1 MNRREF
7 AKLTAGLALAAPTLM
22 HAQQFSSVIVVGAG
36 AAGLTAAY
44 HLKQAGV
51 SVQVLEASN
60 RWGGRVKRL
69 NGFADVP
76 LDLGAEWIHGEDTL
90 LGEILGQ
97 GETNPGVETIAF
109 DPQTYQFW
117 NKGRLKD
124 FNIARNFYAETKF
137 RDTSWYGFFERFVL
151 PSVQDAIK
159 LNTPVSYI
167 DSDGDGVTIRSA
179 SGQSFTADRVIV
191 TVPISILRDRDIT
204 FSFQQATRQL
214 RDLNDVAFGKGY
226 KVFLSFQ
233 ERFYPDMLF
242 FGSRAQAFSTAYD
255 SKIYYDAAFNKP
267 TKSNILGLFNVDH
280 DTLPRVD
287 LSDAQII
294 DAVLTELTEIHGPDV
309 RAGFI
314 KAKVQNW
321 NAEPF
326 IRGSYSM
333 TNNSDAWLEDILAP
347 IEGKIFFAGEALG
360 GDYQSTVHGASFSAL
375 DVVKDLTRT

>member
-7 AKLTAGLALAAPTLM
+7 AKLSAGFALAAPSLV
-22 HAQQFSSVIVVGAG
+22 HAQQTNSVIVIGAG
-36 AAGLTAAY
+36 AAGLTSAY
-44 HLKQAGV
+44 HLKKAGI
-51 SVQVLEASN
+51 SIQVLEASN
-60 RWGGRVKRL
+60 RSGGRVKRL
-69 NGFADVP
+69 TGFEDVA

-117 NKGRLKD
+117 NNGRLKD

-151 PSVQDAIK
+151 PSINGSIE
-159 LNTPVSYI
+159 LNTPVSHI

-204 FSFQQATRQL
+204 FSSQQATRQM
-214 RDLNDVAFGKGY
+214 RDLNDVTFGKGY

-242 FGSRAQAFSTAYD
+242 FGSRAQAFSTTYD
-255 SKIYYDAAFNKP
+255 SKIYYDAAFKKP

-287 LSDAQII
+287 LSDTQII
-294 DAVLTELTEIHGPDV
+294 EEVLTELTEAYGPEV
-309 RAGFI
+309 RSGFI

-333 TNNSDAWLEDILAP
+333 TNKSDADLSDILAP
-347 IEGKIFFAGEALG
+347 IESKIFFAGEALG
-360 GDYQSTVHGASFSAL
+360 GDYQSTVHGAAFSAIEAIEMIYS
-375 DVVKDLTRT
+375 